1 MKIKNNSPGQKIILD
16 SLVKSPQ
23 RIKNVFKISDINLL
37 MDNKVATYKNTIFFS
52 TTASIP

>member
-1 MKIKNNSPGQKIILD
+1 MKIKNSSPGQKIILD